1 MKRHFKTICYFCYL
15 VKCTHLSKLSHNC
28 TKTCK
33 VLYKGHTSVK
43 ERTKRKYTLYITSV
57 TGPHLF
63 PFMAVSIHCIF
74 RWCCPQPYSSI
85 INTKLLTL
93 EKSRIVVKARE
104 VSLKSVSACI
114 YHSTLHTI
122 LVLLSKHHTK
132 SWTAMDKLQ
141 KVIQEQLTS
150 Y

>member
-1 MKRHFKTICYFCYL
+1 
-15 VKCTHLSKLSHNC
+15 
-28 TKTCK
+28 
-33 VLYKGHTSVK
+33 
-43 ERTKRKYTLYITSV
+43 
-57 TGPHLF
+57 
-63 PFMAVSIHCIF
+63 
-74 RWCCPQPYSSI
+74 
-85 INTKLLTL
+85 
-93 EKSRIVVKARE
+93 
-104 VSLKSVSACI
+104 VSACI